1 MSGLTKNFLMVAAVF
16 LVASCTI
23 FPRGIF
29 SSGQVKLLSITIP
42 GSMEEDLPYD
52 VVVTFRSEGDAKIRK
67 ACFRWL
73 DKTELVK
80 HPSLYCY
87 TQEVSDNVASG
98 SACWRWLAEGKYSQA
113 SPTICTDIADIKDID
128 YENPGRFTVR
138 LSSKNVKPY
147 YNALECY
154 VEYLADGS
162 LKNSN
167 RVSAIISV
175 QE

>member
-1 MSGLTKNFLMVAAVF
+1 MSVSVKGFSIVATLLLLT
-16 LVASCTI
+16 SCTI
-23 FPRGIF
+23 FPKGIF
-29 SSGQVKLLSITIP
+29 SSGQVKLLSISIP
-42 GSMEEDLPYD
+42 GTMEENLPYD
-52 VVVTFRSEGDAKIRK
+52 VVVTFRSEGDAKIRR

-73 DKTELVK
+73 DQTELIK

-87 TQEVSDNVASG
+87 TQEVTDNVPSG

-113 SPTICTDIADIKDID
+113 SPSICTDLADMKEIE

-147 YNALECY
+147 YNAVECY
-154 VEYLADGS
+154 VEYLVNGS
-162 LKNSN
+162 LRTSN
-167 RVSAIISV
+167 KVSAIMHV

>member
-1 MSGLTKNFLMVAAVF
+1 MSTLVRGLSIAAMLF
-16 LVASCTI
+16 LVTSCTI
-23 FPRGIF
+23 FPKGIF
-29 SSGQVKLLSITIP
+29 SSGEVKLLSISIP
-42 GSMEEDLPYD
+42 GTMEENLPYD
-52 VVVTFRSEGDAKIRK
+52 VVVTFRSEGDAKIRR

-73 DKTELVK
+73 DKTELIK

-87 TQEVSDNVASG
+87 TQEVTDNVPSG
-98 SACWRWLAEGKYSQA
+98 SACWRWMAEGKYSQA
-113 SPTICTDIADIKDID
+113 SPSICTDLADIKEIE

-154 VEYLADGS
+154 VEYLANGN
-162 LKNSN
+162 LRTSN
-167 RVSAIISV
+167 KVSAIMHV

>member
-1 MSGLTKNFLMVAAVF
+1 MSVWLRSIMFVMAAC
-16 LVASCTI
+16 LIASCTI
-23 FPRGIF
+23 FPQGVF

-42 GSMEEDLPYD
+42 GNMDEDLPYD
-52 VVVTFRSEGDAKIRK
+52 VVVTFRAQGDAKIRK

-80 HPSLYCY
+80 QPSLYCY
-87 TQEVSDNVASG
+87 TQEVTDNVPSG

-113 SPTICTDIADIKDID
+113 SPTICTDIAEIKDIE
-128 YENPGRFTVR
+128 YEDPGRFTLR
-138 LSSKNVKPY
+138 LSSKNVRPY
-147 YNALECY
+147 YNAVECY
-154 VEYLADGS
+154 VQYLADGT

-167 RVSAIISV
+167 RVSSIITV